1 MIRPPVPPAPRGSPS
16 LCPSYRDSKHVID
29 RGRGQRGISMEES
42 RQRSERGLVQICGV
56 VRDPCGR
63 VEWSRRDHFSCR
75 FRRSSSSTLNGT
87 SACAAS
93 NSAPPAAENPDKLS
107 GAFTPNATV
116 IARPKVVRRAP
127 LNKAT
132 RRVLQPRTRRRP
144 KSVSAAVAIIAN
156 AGIMAAGKTPIELGR
171 IVHEPGIVAPRHIGL
186 SINAPEAKPV
196 CDDRQERDPQSEA
209 EKYRAERRQS
219 VHRGPPFHGALP
231 NG

>member
-1 MIRPPVPPAPRGSPS
+1 
-16 LCPSYRDSKHVID
+16 
-29 RGRGQRGISMEES
+29 
-42 RQRSERGLVQICGV
+42 
-56 VRDPCGR
+56 
-63 VEWSRRDHFSCR
+63 FSCR

-132 RRVLQPRTRRRP
+132 RRVRTRRRP

>member
-1 MIRPPVPPAPRGSPS
+1 MLGRSLAIPDALLDVAMVRPCQWPGERRARNVGPRALLLRLLADALHQADLGPRIRRQGPVPGN
-16 LCPSYRDSKHVID
+16 
-29 RGRGQRGISMEES
+29 
-42 RQRSERGLVQICGV
+42 
-56 VRDPCGR
+56 
-63 VEWSRRDHFSCR
+63 VEWSRRDHFFCR

-87 SACAAS
+87 SACSAS
-93 NSAPPAAENPDKLS
+93 NSAPPAAENTDKLS

-116 IARPKVVRRAP
+116 IARPKVVRRTP

-132 RRVLQPRTRRRP
+132 RRVRQPRTRRRP

-156 AGIMAAGKTPIELGR
+156 AGIIAAGKTPIELGR

-219 VHRGPPFHGALP
+219 VHRGP
-231 NG
+231 